1 MKKLILILV
10 LFIFTLSSIRA
21 QITQAIG
28 DLLITDTLETT
39 PLHPW
44 IDIPNPTLNL
54 WQVGIPQK
62 PFFNAAYQNGIPILT
77 DALNFYPTSID
88 EYFQITIPEYDSLYG
103 EVILSFYHKYDTD
116 SLMDGGIIDVSNDGG
131 TTWINI
137 KDDINHFDHNFI
149 NIPQD
154 TIKGG
159 EYGFSG
165 RSEGWQYCELY
176 WLYIIGVK
184 DRESPFNP
192 IIRFRLKSDEINTNK
207 EGWMIDHIIFRGYE
221 MMGSVNDLSKN
232 KIKVYPNPTNDV
244 IHFSSS
250 STSLNGFQF
259 YLFDITGKIIL
270 LSEISDNELINIQHL
285 KSGIYFYKLQKENE
299 VLTGKLVRE

>member
-1 MKKLILILV
+1 MKKLVIILSLV
-10 LFIFTLSSIRA
+10 IFSLEYSPA

-28 DLLITDTLETT
+28 NLLITDTLETT

-44 IDIPNPTLNL
+44 IEIPNATLNL

-62 PFFNAAYQNGIPILT
+62 PFFNSGYQNGIPILT
-77 DALNFYPTSID
+77 DALNSYPNSID
-88 EYFQITIPEYDSLYG
+88 EYFQITIPENDSLYG

-131 TTWINI
+131 ISWVNI
-137 KDDINHFDHNFI
+137 KDDINHFNFNFI

-184 DRESPFNP
+184 DRESEFNP
-192 IIRFRLKSDEINTNK
+192 IIRFRFKSDEINTNK
-207 EGWMIDHIIFRGYE
+207 EGWMIDQIVFRGYE
-221 MMGSVNDLSKN
+221 MMGDVDEFNKN
-232 KIKVYPNPTNDV
+232 LVKIYPNPSSDI
-244 IHFSSS
+244 IHFNSPN
-250 STSLNGFQF
+250 LN
-259 YLFDITGKIIL
+259 LNSCNISIFDVSGKIVLETTIT
-270 LSEISDNELINIQHL
+270 DDQTINTAHL
-285 KSGIYFYKLQKENE
+285 QSGIYFYKLIFNNE
-299 VLTGKLVRE
+299 IQTGKIIKQ

>member
-1 MKKLILILV
+1 MKKLILFFA
-10 LFIFTLSSIRA
+10 LFIFTLSTTRA

-62 PFFNAAYQNGIPILT
+62 PFFNAAYQNGTPILT
-77 DALNFYPTSID
+77 DTINFYPVSVD
-88 EYFQITIPEYDSLYG
+88 QYFYITLPVYDSLYG
-103 EVILSFYHKYDTD
+103 EVNLSFYHKYDTD
-116 SLMDGGIIDVSNDGG
+116 SLMDGGIIEVSNDGG
-131 TTWINI
+131 ISWIFI
-137 KDDINHFDHNFI
+137 KDDIDHFNHNFI
-149 NIPQD
+149 NIPLD

-176 WLYIIGVK
+176 WLHIIGVK

-192 IIRFRLKSDEINTNK
+192 IIRFRFKSDEIQTNK
-207 EGWMIDHIIFRGYE
+207 EGWMIDQIVFRGYE
-221 MMGSVNDLSKN
+221 MMGSVNDFSEN
-232 KIKVYPNPTNDV
+232 NIKVYPNPTNDF
-244 IHFSSS
+244 IHFSSPS
-250 STSLNGFQF
+250 ISLNGYHF
-259 YLFDITGKIIL
+259 YLFDMTGKIIL
-270 LSEISDNELINIQHL
+270 LSEISDNESINIQHL
-285 KSGIYFYKLQKENE
+285 KSGIYFYKLQKGND
-299 VLTGKLVRE
+299 VLKGKLVRE